1 MGISVEL
8 VEQHQPRIGSHD
20 NFLKTKDAL
29 SRFTDRFW
37 NIMIMMFYMN
47 VFYLPTLK
55 RVVAK
60 YKIWNE
66 VVKCD

>member
-1 MGISVEL
+1 MGISVE
-8 VEQHQPRIGSHD
+8 QYQSRIGSHD
-20 NFLKTKDAL
+20 NFLKRKDVL
-29 SRFTDRFW
+29 SHFTDRFW
-37 NIMIMMFYMN
+37 NITMMFYMN

-55 RVVAK
+55 KVVAQ

>member
-1 MGISVEL
+1 MGISVE
-8 VEQHQPRIGSHD
+8 QYQSRIGSHD
-20 NFLKTKDAL
+20 NFFKTKDAL

-55 RVVAK
+55 KVVAQ